1 MRVLFSYIFL
11 AFTILPLFGQYG
23 STDVVAGVANTRSGV
38 IVPDYTL
45 DAPIPDNAVFQYDP
59 ETGAMTVYSTGGQE
73 IATVTLKNGGKE
85 AFPVTLRDKDGKL
98 VQVDTRKNADGTT
111 KTGADGKPVLA
122 ATTVTPIPDGAFN
135 PNAITG
141 DATVTFERG
150 SGEYAL
156 DNWPAAYKAIALL
169 PDNYRI
175 LAGDY
180 RVPWKFLPTGGRD
193 VVTAVLNLGK
203 GSKIS
208 PDSIVFSTPQGF
220 KLASKQ
226 LPGNRYELTVAAG
239 QDKDVQELYALY
251 PVQGSSSRFQTLG
264 KLEVVTYGTQAQ
276 KLVLVPVNG
285 AGVDKDA
292 VERYLNEVYHPV
304 GVDWSVEQAD
314 NFQYADTTAFFA
326 KGSELL
332 SAYTPAMRRLND
344 AYRQERGFAPGT
356 AYLFVMD
363 DSGRGRDRDAAGFMP
378 RGKQAGYIFKG
389 SLGGYDIA
397 QVIAHELGHG
407 RWRLRHTFDKAY
419 GGVLGQGSTDNL
431 MDYKAGNNSLAKWQ
445 WDQIV
450 SPAWF
455 TSPFEGDGE
464 GESHVLKN
472 ARGFLDWIKSNLGKQ
487 NVAYLKND
495 FKDRYQ
501 IADYPNKVD
510 GQDFTVMV
518 DLGGDGDIS
527 LEKDSLGQYPYLRIS
542 FSLDNRYHNGFYFS
556 IPYQASK
563 EEAIRIWCYSYE
575 NFAALLHYLGMDITE
590 AKKEYIKK
598 LYADAIA
605 AARDD
610 CNKLDVIYE
619 TIPEFAVSEYSNE
632 ELYKALELIGNCSI
646 GNHEKNSALA
656 GSNFDTDESHAV
668 LNILKAVDAGW
679 LYNKAN
685 ASPSLLEKVLSKIG
699 VTSPNAGKII
709 ETLYAKSSPDWAE
722 GDLSE
727 TDYFLAGTK
736 EIEPTDQ
743 TSLAKFGLEN
753 SLGSINSEKITVGGC
768 GDLTE
773 GAYSFGNEII
783 AGLSSPLD
791 CNLHIQKKAL
801 QPIIITFENGTE
813 ITVPAIIAKW
823 YLTEFG
829 SSYKMQFL
837 SLATSVV
844 LPEALIKPAT
854 WAKWSRWL
862 KGGEAVGTQDVAT
875 LLAKWDDL
883 TSADVKKILQSLD
896 RTDINAVKTTIR
908 EAKSVNNE
916 RGLSYF
922 NYKGNYGG
930 YQPSYDLNTLVN
942 QYELT
947 QDGYFVRFYIDN
959 TSLPNSASGRW
970 MISIEDYKAI
980 GNDPKKIKD
989 LLALPQE
996 PDSWA
1001 LVKIPKGTLMR
1012 DGTAGEI
1019 WTDGYYWGH
1028 GGGKQFEIVDWDKLP
1043 NKKYDWFKPGGGL

>member
-1 MRVLFSYIFL
+1 
-11 AFTILPLFGQYG
+11 
-23 STDVVAGVANTRSGV
+23 
-38 IVPDYTL
+38 
-45 DAPIPDNAVFQYDP
+45 
-59 ETGAMTVYSTGGQE
+59 
-73 IATVTLKNGGKE
+73 
-85 AFPVTLRDKDGKL
+85 
-98 VQVDTRKNADGTT
+98 
-111 KTGADGKPVLA
+111 
-122 ATTVTPIPDGAFN
+122 
-135 PNAITG
+135 
-141 DATVTFERG
+141 
-150 SGEYAL
+150 
-156 DNWPAAYKAIALL
+156 
-169 PDNYRI
+169 
-175 LAGDY
+175 
-180 RVPWKFLPTGGRD
+180 
-193 VVTAVLNLGK
+193 
-203 GSKIS
+203 
-208 PDSIVFSTPQGF
+208 
-220 KLASKQ
+220 
-226 LPGNRYELTVAAG
+226 
-239 QDKDVQELYALY
+239 
-251 PVQGSSSRFQTLG
+251 
-264 KLEVVTYGTQAQ
+264 
-276 KLVLVPVNG
+276 
-285 AGVDKDA
+285 
-292 VERYLNEVYHPV
+292 
-304 GVDWSVEQAD
+304 
-314 NFQYADTTAFFA
+314 
-326 KGSELL
+326 
-332 SAYTPAMRRLND
+332 
-344 AYRQERGFAPGT
+344 
-356 AYLFVMD
+356 
-363 DSGRGRDRDAAGFMP
+363 
-378 RGKQAGYIFKG
+378 
-389 SLGGYDIA
+389 
-397 QVIAHELGHG
+397 
-407 RWRLRHTFDKAY
+407 
-419 GGVLGQGSTDNL
+419 
-431 MDYKAGNNSLAKWQ
+431 
-445 WDQIV
+445 
-450 SPAWF
+450 
-455 TSPFEGDGE
+455 
-464 GESHVLKN
+464 
-472 ARGFLDWIKSNLGKQ
+472 LDWIKSNLGKQ

-575 NFAALLHYLGMDITE
+575 NFAALLHYLGMDITD
-590 AKKEYIKK
+590 AKKQRIAE
-598 LYADAIA
+598 LYKAAIA
-605 AARDD
+605 AAGDD

-632 ELYKALELIGNCSI
+632 ELYKALELIGSCSI

-709 ETLYAKSSPDWAE
+709 ETLYAKSSPNWAE

-727 TDYFLAGTK
+727 KDYFLAGTK
-736 EIEPTDQ
+736 EIASTDQ

-791 CNLHIQKKAL
+791 CDLHIKKRAL
-801 QPIIITFENGTE
+801 QPIIVTFGDGRE
-813 ITVPAIIAKW
+813 IIVPAIVAKW
-823 YLTEFG
+823 YLKDWG
-829 SSYKMQFL
+829 SSYKSQFL
-837 SLATSVV
+837 NLATSVV

-854 WAKWSRWL
+854 LAKWGRWL

-959 TSLPNSASGRW
+959 PSLPNSASGRW
-970 MISIEDYKAI
+970 MINIEDYKAI

-1019 WTDGYYWGH
+1019 WTDAYYWGH